1 MKMNSLSIQQQE
13 NQFEQDL
20 NYEEYLRDLNT
31 EPSSDELDK
40 MEKVFCS
47 SVILKKSSFN
57 PINSLN
63 YQPLQGA

>member
-31 EPSSDELDK
+31 EPSSNELDD
-40 MEKVFCS
+40 MEKVFCKS
-47 SVILKKSSFN
+47 TILKKLSIN